1 MQQAKACFSSQ
12 TRRFAPIALDMFW
25 DHCLAKEWRL
35 YHDLS
40 LRAFVN
46 GAQRQ
51 VQQAYPTQLPERF
64 TRVSEH
70 MWQGRWLESYADF
83 DNIEFALQRM
93 SQRSARMATLA
104 YCFDSMNKH
113 YQPLRQLF
121 SSLYPDVLEKAKRA
135 EV

>member
-1 MQQAKACFSSQ
+1 
-12 TRRFAPIALDMFW
+12 MFW

-40 LRAFVN
+40 LRAFVD

-51 VQQAYPTQLPERF
+51 VQQAYPAQLPERF